1 MGGSRGGKGGKS
13 NSFNS
18 MFSIDTMVIMDIIDT
33 LRGMTGIG
41 YDKERE
47 LERDEDNFTQDDY
60 DDIGEDYD

>member
-1 MGGSRGGKGGKS
+1 MLGVRGAGIGGKS

-18 MFSIDTMVIMDIIDT
+18 MFSIDTMVIMEIIDT

-47 LERDEDNFTQDDY
+47 KEFYDDDLDDY
-60 DDIGEDYD
+60 DESYDDD

>member
-1 MGGSRGGKGGKS
+1 LGGFGGEKGVKH

-18 MFSIDTMVIMDIIDT
+18 NVSMNSMVLMDLIDT

-47 LERDEDNFTQDDY
+47 IEEDEDGFTQEDY
-60 DDIGEDYD
+60 DNIGEDYD